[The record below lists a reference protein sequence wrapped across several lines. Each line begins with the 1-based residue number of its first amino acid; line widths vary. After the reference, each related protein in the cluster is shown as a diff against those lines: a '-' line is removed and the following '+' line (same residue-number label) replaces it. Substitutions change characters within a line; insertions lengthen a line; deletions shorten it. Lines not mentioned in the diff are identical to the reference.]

1 MYLRNGVLQCHR
13 TCARSYQFTL
23 SCGVQLNIVWY
34 TTLLEDGAET
44 VQHMRVAVILETSE
58 ESFVET
64 PLPVKISVI
73 VWAGK

>member
-1 MYLRNGVLQCHR
+1 MYLRNGVLQSHR
-13 TCARSYQFTL
+13 TCARSCQFTL
-23 SCGVQLNIVWY
+23 SCGVQLNIIWY
-34 TTLLEDGAET
+34 TTLLEDDAET